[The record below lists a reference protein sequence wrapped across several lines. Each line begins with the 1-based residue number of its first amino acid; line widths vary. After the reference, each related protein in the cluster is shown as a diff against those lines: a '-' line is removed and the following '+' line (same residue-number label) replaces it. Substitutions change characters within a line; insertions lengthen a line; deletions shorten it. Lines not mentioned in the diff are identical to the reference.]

1 MDNRS
6 ILIEGAKA
14 LGITLSVVQIEQF
27 HAYYKLLVEWNQ
39 KFNLTAITEEKEVII
54 KHFLDSIALNE
65 IVNLDDVENI
75 IDLGT
80 GAGFPGIPLKI
91 AFPNLDI
98 TLVDSL
104 SKRITFLENVIEE
117 LELKNIKCIHSR
129 AEDLGKNDIF
139 REKFDLCVSRA
150 VADLTILSEY
160 CIPFVK
166 SGGSFISYKSSN
178 VEQEV
183 DYSENAINVLGGKLR
198 DMVALKIPYSEIFR
212 SFVIIDK
219 ISKTPDKYP
228 RKAGKPTKSPIK

>member
-14 LGITLSVVQIEQF
+14 LEITLSDVQIEQF
-27 HAYYKLLVEWNQ
+27 YAYYKLLVEWNQ

-54 KHFLDSIALNE
+54 KHFLDSIALNK

-104 SKRITFLENVIEE
+104 SKRVSFLENVIEE
-117 LELKNIKCIHSR
+117 LELKYIKCIHSR

-139 REKFDLCVSRA
+139 REKYDLCVSRA